1 MHTPCPCSVGLH
13 PAPDGTHAPVTLP
26 HAWMRTQWLQ
36 QGPVPEIAFAREF
49 GAVLPHVHHVVLM
62 QTGSHLQ
69 S

>member
-13 PAPDGTHAPVTLP
+13 PALDGTLVTLP
-26 HAWMRTQWLQ
+26 HAWMRTQRLQ
-36 QGPVPEIAFAREF
+36 QGPVPEIGFTREF

-62 QTGSHLQ
+62 RTGSHLQ